1 MAIVWVCM
9 ECGKEQPDQELQC
22 ACGNIDALM
31 FVEKGLHTS
40 EDFPVQTM
48 VEETPVDVAPMADDT
63 PVKTPGLDPE
73 PKKKSKRGKMRPRT
87 SR

>member
-1 MAIVWVCM
+1 MAIIWVCM

-22 ACGNIDALM
+22 VCGNIISNA
-31 FVEKGLHTS
+31 FVEKGLHTA

-48 VEETPVDVAPMADDT
+48 VEETPAEVAPMDDDT
-63 PVKTPGLDPE
+63 PVIKTADPE
-73 PKKKSKRGKMRPRT
+73 PKKKSKRGIMRKRT